1 MLAMS
6 SQLGERFLSESIKMD
21 ADGSGFVNIIDL
33 ALLFGY
39 WFSAVLLLIVVYGLF
54 DIIDRRQRAE
64 DERNRNEEMM
74 LVSVSD
80 MEEGNDVSDMEEVN
94 DELDGMVIENGPC
107 EHLNDNVDLIPI
119 IRKQD

>member
-39 WFSAVLLLIVVYGLF
+39 WFSAVLLLIVCYGLF

-74 LVSVSD
+74 LVPVSD
-80 MEEGNDVSDMEEVN
+80 KEEGNDVSDMEEVN

-107 EHLNDNVDLIPI
+107 EHFNVELIPI
-119 IRKQD
+119 IGKQD

>member
-6 SQLGERFLSESIKMD
+6 SQLGERVLSESIKMD
-21 ADGSGFVNIIDL
+21 VDGSGFVNIIDL

-39 WFSAVLLLIVVYGLF
+39 WFSAILLLIVCYGLF

-74 LVSVSD
+74 LVS
-80 MEEGNDVSDMEEVN
+80 VSDMEEVN

-119 IRKQD
+119 IREQD